1 MKIRTYILIVA
12 TLLMISCAS
21 EKSEQKEQAKE
32 EHSHHD
38 HSAHT
43 GSSNSKSPRTAAMAN
58 IGSNH
63 VHIDYS
69 APSVRGREIFGGLV
83 AFGEVWVTGAHTAT
97 SISFNED
104 LEIEGK
110 LIPAG
115 KYALFTIPGKEKW
128 TLILNK
134 NFEQHLADDY
144 EESEDVGR
152 WEVVPSNLE
161 EPVEQLR
168 FEVLEVDEKNGILKF
183 AWSETGFQV
192 NLRTN

>member
-21 EKSEQKEQAKE
+21 EKSEQKEEAKE

-144 EESEDVGR
+144 KESEDVGR
-152 WEVVPSNLE
+152 WELVPSNLKE
-161 EPVEQLR
+161 SVEQLR
-168 FEVLEVDEKNGILKF
+168 FEVVALDGKNGLLKF
-183 AWSETGFQV
+183 GWSQTGFQAK
-192 NLRTN
+192 LRTN